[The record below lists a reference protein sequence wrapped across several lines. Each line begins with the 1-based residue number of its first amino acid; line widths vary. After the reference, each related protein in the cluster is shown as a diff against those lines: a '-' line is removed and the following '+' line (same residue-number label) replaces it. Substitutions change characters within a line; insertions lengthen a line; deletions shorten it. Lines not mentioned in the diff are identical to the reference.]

1 MMAQPDPERIKKVR
15 ELLAGLQVTEEY
27 LVQYP
32 QLYEKVAR
40 LLGEAQPAE
49 APPKPQ
55 A

>member
-1 MMAQPDPERIKKVR
+1 MAQPDPEKIKKVR

-27 LVQYP
+27 LIQYP

-40 LLGEAQPAE
+40 LLGEAKEGE

-55 A
+55 G